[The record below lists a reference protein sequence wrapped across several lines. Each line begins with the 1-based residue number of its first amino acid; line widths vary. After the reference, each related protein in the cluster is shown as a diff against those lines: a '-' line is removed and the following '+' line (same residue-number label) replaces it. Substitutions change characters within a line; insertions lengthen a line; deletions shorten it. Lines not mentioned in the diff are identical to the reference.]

1 MCGFAGFLGFESGMD
16 WPRASAI
23 VESMAASIAHRGPDA
38 TGFWH
43 DADAQIVLG
52 HRRLSI
58 LDLSEAGSQPM
69 TSPSGRFVI
78 AFNGE
83 IYNHLRL
90 RAELEQSQSRCA
102 WRGHSDTETL
112 LACFDKWG
120 IEATLKRAQGM
131 FAFALWDRKDQVLT
145 LARDRVGEKPL
156 YYGWVGEGTNAT
168 ILFGS
173 ELKALRRH
181 PRFAA
186 NVDRNSLSLFLRHS
200 YIPAPHTVYR
210 DVFKLAPGTYAQV
223 SRVERKIQTHRYWS
237 AEDVALQGLRQPFRG
252 SANEAADQLEV
263 LLRDAVRQ
271 QMLSDVPLGAFLSGG
286 IDSSTI
292 VALMQAESSRP
303 IKTFTIGFSED
314 AFDEAVYAKAVA
326 RHLGTEHTELYVSPQ
341 QAMDVIPRLPKVYD
355 EPFADSSQIPTI
367 LVAQLAKQ
375 HVTVALSGDAGDE
388 LFAGYNRY
396 HLTRKLY
403 SKLSYLPIGL
413 RRQIANAFTTVP
425 PHLWNRAM
433 SALSP
438 LLPKSLQLSNAGDK
452 IHKGADVLDVENVEE
467 LYFRLVSH
475 WQSPSSIVIGAKEPH
490 TLVSHRPSALS
501 ALSEIEQMMALDLMT
516 YLPDDILV
524 KVDRAAMTSSL
535 ETRVPFLDPR
545 VIAFAWSLPIEY
557 KLRDNE
563 TKWPLR
569 KILYRHVPQNLIDR
583 PKMGFGVPID
593 SWLRGPMREWAEEL
607 LSEQRLQRDGY
618 FEPAPIRKRW
628 AEHLSGQRNWQYH
641 LWDILMFQ
649 TWLDEQGAESC

>member
-1 MCGFAGFLGFESGMD
+1 MCGLAGFLGFESGMD

-23 VESMAASIAHRGPDA
+23 VESMASSIVHRGPDA
-38 TGFWH
+38 SGFWH
-43 DADAQIVLG
+43 DAEAQIVLG

-69 TSPSGRFVI
+69 ASSSGRFVI
-78 AFNGE
+78 VFNGE

-90 RAELEQSQSRCA
+90 RNELAQAGRQVV
-102 WRGHSDTETL
+102 WRGHSDTETF
-112 LACFDKWG
+112 LACMDVWG
-120 IEATLKRAQGM
+120 IDESLRRAHGM
-131 FAFALWDRKDQVLT
+131 FAFALWDRQERELT

-156 YYGWVGEGTNAT
+156 YYGWLGEGSNAT
-168 ILFGS
+168 FLFGS
-173 ELKALRRH
+173 ELKALRQH
-181 PRFAA
+181 PRFEA

-210 DVFKLAPGTYAQV
+210 DVFKLLPGTYVQV
-223 SRVERKIQTHRYWS
+223 RRGRRDMETRRYWS
-237 AEDVALQGLRQPFRG
+237 TEDIALQGLREPFRG
-252 SANEAADQLEV
+252 SADDAADQLEV

-292 VALMQAESSRP
+292 VSLMQTESPRP

-314 AFDEAVYAKAVA
+314 AFDEAVHARAVA
-326 RHLGTEHTELYVSPQ
+326 QHLGTEHTELYVSPQ
-341 QAMDVIPRLPKVYD
+341 QAMDVIPRLPRIYD

-367 LVAQLAKQ
+367 LVAQLARQ

-403 SKLSYLPIGL
+403 SKLSYLPVGI
-413 RRQIANAFTTVP
+413 RRQIAKMLTAVP
-425 PHLWNRAM
+425 PPLWDRAM
-433 SALSP
+433 SAMSP

-452 IHKGADVLDVENVEE
+452 IHKGAGVLDVMNVEE

-475 WQSPSSIVIGAKEPH
+475 WQKPSSLVIGAREPR
-490 TLVSHRPSALS
+490 TLVSQRPKALS
-501 ALSEIEQMMALDLMT
+501 SLSDIDQMMALDLMT

-524 KVDRAAMTSSL
+524 KVDRAAMGSSL

-545 VIAFAWSLPIEY
+545 VIAFAWSLPIEC
-557 KLRDNE
+557 KLRGGQ

-569 KILYRHVPQNLIDR
+569 KILYRHVPQSLIDR

-593 SWLRGPMREWAEEL
+593 SWLRGPMREWAEDL
-607 LSEQRLQRDGY
+607 LSERRLRHDGY